1 MNRVEL
7 ISSIA
12 NATELKKVDVDKVLS
27 VFVGTVKS
35 ALANGDD
42 VRLIGFGT
50 FYAAHR
56 KASEGRNMKTGDP
69 IHIPERSLPKF
80 KPGKQLKDAV
90 AGNAE

>member
-12 NATELKKVDVDKVLS
+12 NATELKKTDVDKMLGA
-27 VFVGTVKS
+27 FVEVVEA

-50 FYAAHR
+50 FFTVHR
-56 KASEGRNMKTGDP
+56 EASEGRNMRTGEP
-69 IHIPERSLPKF
+69 MHIPARDLPKF

-90 AGNAE
+90 AKSTK